1 MKWTFR
7 QLTQYGTLE
16 NHQSYNEQQV
26 HLKESFDLKHTIM
39 QYNYETFG
47 YLQHR
52 LYKVGN
58 EPTVQTKLIKTYF
71 CRRFPVN
78 IRRQKKEK
86 AGVLTQR
93 KH

>member
-1 MKWTFR
+1 MKWTFG
-7 QLTQYGTLE
+7 QLTQYGTLG

-26 HLKESFDLKHTIM
+26 HLKESFDLEHTIM

-86 AGVLTQR
+86 AGALTQR